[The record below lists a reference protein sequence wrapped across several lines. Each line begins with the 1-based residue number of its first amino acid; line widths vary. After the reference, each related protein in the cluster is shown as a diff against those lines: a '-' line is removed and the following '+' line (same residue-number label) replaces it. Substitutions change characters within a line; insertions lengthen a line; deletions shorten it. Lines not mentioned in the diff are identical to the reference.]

1 MKVTVWFRCVCPAA
15 FWLTMNLYTEF
26 VSDSPRYFTDTAYL
40 CGTEATALIR
50 HTPFYT
56 GQCLNLGNSIHAN
69 FFALHST
76 EQTLN
81 IVCVVTVSKRGC
93 CEAPHA
99 CPAVGSRI
107 LSFQRHLEV
116 FLSVP
121 LASLALWKDA
131 IIFTVFRMWFL
142 SPQWKQFILKSLKHR
157 KSLCIVIVYTM
168 QYWITT
174 HNQCQQNHEGIVQR
188 KNKLENILLMWDGLR
203 SKTSTVCRG
212 EASIWLAKCK
222 GKLKRV

>member
-1 MKVTVWFRCVCPAA
+1 
-15 FWLTMNLYTEF
+15 MNLYTEF
-26 VSDSPRYFTDTAYL
+26 VSDLPRYFTDTAYL
-40 CGTEATALIR
+40 CGTEATGLIR

-99 CPAVGSRI
+99 CPAVGSCI

-121 LASLALWKDA
+121 LASLAL
-131 IIFTVFRMWFL
+131 
-142 SPQWKQFILKSLKHR
+142 
-157 KSLCIVIVYTM
+157 
-168 QYWITT
+168 
-174 HNQCQQNHEGIVQR
+174 
-188 KNKLENILLMWDGLR
+188 
-203 SKTSTVCRG
+203 
-212 EASIWLAKCK
+212 
-222 GKLKRV
+222 